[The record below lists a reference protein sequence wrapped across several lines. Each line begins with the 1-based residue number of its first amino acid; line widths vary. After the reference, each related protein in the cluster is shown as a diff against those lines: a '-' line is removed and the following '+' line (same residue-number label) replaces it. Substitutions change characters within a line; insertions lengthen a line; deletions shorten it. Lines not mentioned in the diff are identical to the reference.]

1 MFCSLVAEY
10 PTEQISPTVSQ
21 YDLAR
26 APSVAASQSDLDTMV
41 PSMVAIIVWNV
52 PLNSSAILSLRRAT
66 SGIYEVDYGVAT
78 IDSKMVLSP

>member
-1 MFCSLVAEY
+1 M
-10 PTEQISPTVSQ
+10 SQ

-26 APSVAASQSDLDTMV
+26 APSVAALQFDLDAIV
-41 PSMVAIIVWNV
+41 PLRVAIIVWNV
-52 PLNSSAILSLRRAT
+52 PLNSSAILSLRKVT